1 MNTTCSINCRRC
13 LEGYSQTMLAHT
25 QSQIS
30 ILVGLDEYSRIA
42 SDADHVSFGVGPH
55 QQVPDPPN
63 TSVMEEARNLIVNDA
78 GVHRS

>member
-1 MNTTCSINCRRC
+1 
-13 LEGYSQTMLAHT
+13 MLAYT

-30 ILVGLDEYSRIA
+30 ILVGLDEYSRIF
-42 SDADHVSFGVGPH
+42 SDADHVSSGVVPH

-63 TSVMEEARNLIVNDA
+63 ISVMEEARNLIVNDA